1 MFLNLLK
8 EMTRYKVK
16 KYYLANQ
23 LGISRTSLTNKL
35 TGKNEFTLS
44 EIDKIKAIFPDYSYE
59 YLFMRD

>member
-8 EMTRYKVK
+8 EMTRNKVK
-16 KYYLANQ
+16 KYALANQ

-44 EIDKIKAIFPDYSYE
+44 EIDKIKAIFPDCSYE
-59 YLFMRD
+59 YLFKRD